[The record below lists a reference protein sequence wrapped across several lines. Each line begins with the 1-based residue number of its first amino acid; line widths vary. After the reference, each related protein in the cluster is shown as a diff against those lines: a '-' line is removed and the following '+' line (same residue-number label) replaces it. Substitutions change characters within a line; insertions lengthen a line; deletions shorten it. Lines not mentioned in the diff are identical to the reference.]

1 MGATESK
8 KTTTVE
14 SKKTTTETATETK
27 PKKRQLTPYMK
38 FCKKTRSKVVTENPD
53 LTFGGVGRKLGEM
66 WRELGE
72 EEKKKY
78 VK

>member
-8 KTTTVE
+8 KTTTE
-14 SKKTTTETATETK
+14 SVATAATETK

>member
-8 KTTTVE
+8 KTTT
-14 SKKTTTETATETK
+14 ETVPEEK

-38 FCKKTRSKVVTENPD
+38 FCKKMRPKVVSENPD
-53 LTFGGVGRKLGEM
+53 LSFGGIGRKLGEM
-66 WRELGE
+66 WRELDE
-72 EEKKKY
+72 EGKKKY